1 MGSATHQQMNR
12 ASPPSIRPETHC
24 QTEGGC
30 RPLEHA
36 QRQGYEIC
44 PKIRLRKLSVFL
56 LIRARIRNFPVFPL
70 KAHVVDMS
78 ENKGMGHSLRFQSRA
93 PGEQI

>member
-1 MGSATHQQMNR
+1 MGSATHQQISR
-12 ASPPSIRPETHC
+12 DSPPSIKQETHC

-30 RPLEHA
+30 WSLERA
-36 QRQGYEIC
+36 QRQGSEIC
-44 PKIRLRKLSVFL
+44 PKIRLRKLSVFI
-56 LIRARIRNFPVFPL
+56 LIREQIRNFPVFPL

-78 ENKGMGHSLRFQSRA
+78 ENKGMERSLRFQSRA